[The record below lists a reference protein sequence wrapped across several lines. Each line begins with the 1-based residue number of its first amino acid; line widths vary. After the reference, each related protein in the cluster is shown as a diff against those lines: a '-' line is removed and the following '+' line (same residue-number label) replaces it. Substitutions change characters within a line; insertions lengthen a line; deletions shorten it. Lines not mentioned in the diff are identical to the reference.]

1 MRMPLWVKRYMLRT
15 KHMKAVIEIGYRS
28 YVMEADK
35 ALTLLG
41 LLENAER
48 YEEKYRGSGQ
58 QTTYHVYEE
67 ETIDRYKTL
76 KLIDDKAYNLAKLAG
91 KPEEK

>member
-1 MRMPLWVKRYMLRT
+1 
-15 KHMKAVIEIGYRS
+15 MKAVIEIGYRS